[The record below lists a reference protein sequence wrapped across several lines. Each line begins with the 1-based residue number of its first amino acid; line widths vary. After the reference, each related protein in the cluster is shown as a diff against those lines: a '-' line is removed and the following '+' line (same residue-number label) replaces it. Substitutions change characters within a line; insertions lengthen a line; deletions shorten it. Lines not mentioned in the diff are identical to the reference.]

1 MKIYPENCSI
11 GGISRNKILHLEDM
25 NVVNLGM
32 GKRKYNKNLNIDKQ
46 LPQDKNMNLEY
57 IIKDLMFLRNSNIID
72 KIEVFQYYRIRY
84 NML

>member
-1 MKIYPENCSI
+1 
-11 GGISRNKILHLEDM
+11 M
-25 NVVNLGM
+25 NMDNLSM
-32 GKRKYNKNLNIDKQ
+32 GKSKYNKNLNIDKE